1 LYDLEDDWKSVVTSA
16 DDLSEKHRQQQTAI
30 WELLSTE
37 IAYIRTL
44 KVITNV
50 SNQLRTA
57 GFSSTT
63 GNYSSHQ
70 EIFVVWNLK
79 VNHLVHTLN

>member
-1 LYDLEDDWKSVVTSA
+1 LYELEDDWKSVVTSA
-16 DDLSEKHRQQQTAI
+16 DELNEKHRQQQTAI

-50 SNQLRTA
+50 SNQLHTA
-57 GFSSTT
+57 GSSSKIK
-63 GNYSSHQ
+63 NY
-70 EIFVVWNLK
+70 
-79 VNHLVHTLN
+79 